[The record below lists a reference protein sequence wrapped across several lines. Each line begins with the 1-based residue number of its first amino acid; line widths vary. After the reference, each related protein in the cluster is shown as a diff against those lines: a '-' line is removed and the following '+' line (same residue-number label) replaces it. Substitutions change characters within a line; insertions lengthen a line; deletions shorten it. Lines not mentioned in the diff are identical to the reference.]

1 MYERRQTVR
10 EPGHKT
16 LTPGGMNRKA
26 VSKTSATHLTSSSQ
40 NLPLAGDTA
49 VTTGVLVSANIAA
62 HRPPINDD
70 AGNTVHS
77 NRPDLHSNQSV
88 SNHSD
93 AIQTI
98 NKLHDD
104 STHVPVYE
112 SMQLSDD
119 VCCDI
124 GNPHVGVGSDT
135 VVAFNH
141 STSKR
146 AGLELA
152 DSDAFVAAK
161 RPVLAQ

>member
-62 HRPPINDD
+62 HQPPINDVD
-70 AGNTVHS
+70 DTVHS

-93 AIQTI
+93 GIQSI
-98 NKLHDD
+98 NKLLDD
-104 STHVPVYE
+104 STHVPVHE
-112 SMQLSDD
+112 SMQMGDE
-119 VCCDI
+119 VCDI
-124 GNPHVGVGSDT
+124 GNPHSGVGSET
-135 VVAFNH
+135 AVAFNH

-152 DSDAFVAAK
+152 DSGDAFVAAK